1 MLGPECTNPRVYTH
15 ASATILASLVTAP
28 SREQARAIPVRN
40 RLQCLPNKSSEP
52 SYSIWAVQRL
62 RTSLCTDPA
71 RRTASH
77 QLESS
82 LAVTPPISNLKTA
95 LITGCGVPQFAISRF
110 RFEPLYR
117 PLRPLE
123 AFYCFTPSPEAMQ
136 SLSKLHMADTWTTE
150 HERRTALCLDQEQ
163 QLT

>member
-1 MLGPECTNPRVYTH
+1 MLGPECTNSRVYTH
-15 ASATILASLVTAP
+15 ASATIIASLVTAP

-95 LITGCGVPQFAISRF
+95 LITGCGVPQFAISRSIFLGF
-110 RFEPLYR
+110 RDSDDFRKVTQHGVTAIAGKGVQCSMLF
-117 PLRPLE
+117 L
-123 AFYCFTPSPEAMQ
+123 CI
-136 SLSKLHMADTWTTE
+136 
-150 HERRTALCLDQEQ
+150 RRCAV
-163 QLT
+163 